1 MSLYP
6 PTLLGRHSARPQL
19 SPCLLTPM
27 DAGVGPPH
35 SLDPGPLLSTTQGL
49 RQPASEA
56 HSPAAPI
63 SPRQSQMVPRWQGQ
77 LRAHLARAGRGQRR
91 QGVDRIVCHL
101 LATLHP
107 SGM

>member
-101 LATLHP
+101 LATLHS